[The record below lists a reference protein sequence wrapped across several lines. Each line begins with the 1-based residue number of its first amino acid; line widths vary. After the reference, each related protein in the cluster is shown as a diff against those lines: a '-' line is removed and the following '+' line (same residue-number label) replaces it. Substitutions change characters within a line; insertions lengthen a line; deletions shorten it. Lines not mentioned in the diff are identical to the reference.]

1 MRLEDGGNSMN
12 KYMVKWKSILLSAL
26 CILPIAIIGGI
37 TTGLYML
44 QHSDP
49 ELIETAK
56 AQLGSLEALVAVAT
70 MQSVVY
76 ALVAWIVGYFLVDRL
91 GLLKSFKFE
100 ITVLKKVVPA
110 ILILGVL
117 FASDYFT
124 FGSMISEVAQD
135 YEKGISLA
143 YFIASL
149 TYGGVIEEVLM
160 RWFFMSLIAFI
171 LVMIFA
177 RKKEKT
183 DIPAWI
189 FITANVASAF
199 VFAIGHLPATQMF
212 FGEINALILF
222 RCFLLN
228 GGFGLFFGRWYRKY
242 GIQYAMLGHFGLHL
256 VSKLI
261 LLCVL

>member
-1 MRLEDGGNSMN
+1 MN

-26 CILPIAIIGGI
+26 CILPIALIGGI
-37 TTGLYML
+37 ATGLYML

-91 GLLKSFKFE
+91 GLIKPFKFE
-100 ITVLKKVVPA
+100 INVLKKVVPA
-110 ILILGVL
+110 ILVLGVL
-117 FASDYFT
+117 FASDYFI
-124 FGSMISEVAQD
+124 FGSMIPEVAQD
-135 YEKGISLA
+135 YEKGISLS

-171 LVMIFA
+171 LVLIFA

-183 DIPAWI
+183 DIPVWI
-189 FITANVASAF
+189 FITANVAAAF

-212 FGEINALILF
+212 FGKINALILF

>member
-1 MRLEDGGNSMN
+1 MN

-26 CILPIAIIGGI
+26 CILPIAIVGGI

-44 QHSDP
+44 QHTDP
-49 ELIETAK
+49 ETMETAI
-56 AQLGSLEALVAVAT
+56 AQLGSKEALVAVAT

-76 ALVAWIVGYFLVDRL
+76 AMVAWIVGYFLVDRL
-91 GLLKSFKFE
+91 GLIKPFKFE
-100 ITVLKKVVPA
+100 INVLKKVVPA
-110 ILILGVL
+110 ILVLGVL
-117 FASDYFT
+117 FASDYFI
-124 FGSMISEVAQD
+124 FGSMIPEVAQD
-135 YEKGISLA
+135 YEKGNSLA

-160 RWFFMSLIAFI
+160 RWFLMSLIAFV

-177 RKKEKT
+177 RKKEKA

-189 FITANVASAF
+189 FITANVAAAF
-199 VFAIGHLPATQMF
+199 MFAIGHLPATQMF
-212 FGEINALILF
+212 FGKINGLILF